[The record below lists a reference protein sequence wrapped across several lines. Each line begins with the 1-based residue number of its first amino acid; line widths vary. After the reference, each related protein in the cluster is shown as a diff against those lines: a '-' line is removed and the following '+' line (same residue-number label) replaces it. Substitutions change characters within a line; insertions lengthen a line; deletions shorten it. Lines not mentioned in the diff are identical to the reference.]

1 MNKLKDAIEYVTTL
15 LPDGYIYSIVE
26 DENCTT
32 INCKDIQYNFF
43 MIFTR
48 NIALQLGMFR
58 NGENNLYHYHG
69 KDYYMNLNV
78 KHKVLTIKKY
88 INLAEIK

>member
-1 MNKLKDAIEYVTTL
+1 MNKLKDAIEYANTL
-15 LPDGYIYSIVE
+15 LPDGYQYSILNE
-26 DENCTT
+26 ENCVT

-48 NIALQLGMFR
+48 NIALQLNMFR

-69 KDYYMNLNV
+69 KDFYMNLNV
-78 KHKVLTIKKY
+78 KFKTLTIRKY
-88 INLAEIK
+88 INLAEQK